1 MGVRPP
7 EFWQPYYHNTQML
20 DLVRQKL
27 QNEPTIFEVSE
38 PFIQK
43 IKEGTLQVLEFVAPL
58 SRFCKAIV
66 DWYDASKL
74 LELSRDQVRAVYRVI
89 RAIKNTLEGF
99 KSTILSRNVKIPN
112 PLVWFDF
119 YLKDINDHHS
129 SLKSR
134 VEAQLRQTGQST
146 TIEVADTNESF
157 LSTVDVADRKV
168 SPPGR
173 LSFLDAESDS
183 DGSDDDAHPFRS
195 GQKRP
200 ARHRH
205 GEDKPDIEQLTMC
218 SAPDLVAIGPKSS
231 SETEDEEK
239 VPAGS
244 SAINSGQSTSKIAKS
259 ESDTDTPR
267 LKVEPEI
274 ESEQQQQE
282 AADRAIEDGRKD
294 LVNAYE
300 LRAEVLGDLWITHQ
314 LIKSSIHFNVTEK
327 VKEQNFKLPKI
338 DHLTYPRS
346 QLQGSLSTPPTTS
359 DGGDEMKALPMEL
372 LIIIEIPIENN
383 QILDDPQGYFKL
395 TLNGNSLLVDK
406 THLDGATANDHSSA
420 SSFFEA
426 YNTIKAK
433 LPQGTLQ
440 QKPKT
445 IKGKITIGVVTMV
458 SEKEIFE
465 RSITAPCPNKRTA
478 ILANR
483 SGVTDGAAQID
494 PIEGGIIR
502 CPVRGTACAHVQCFE
517 LYKFIQLNKFK
528 SDWICPVE
536 NCDKTCKPFFEL
548 EFDNWVFGSL
558 LPVVV

>member
-58 SRFCKAIV
+58 SSSAIV

-218 SAPDLVAIGPKSS
+218 SAPDLVAI
-231 SETEDEEK
+231 DQN
-239 VPAGS
+239 PAR
-244 SAINSGQSTSKIAKS
+244 
-259 ESDTDTPR
+259 R
-267 LKVEPEI
+267 LRMKR
-274 ESEQQQQE
+274 EQQQQE

-406 THLDGATANDHSSA
+406 THLDGATLRMIIPVHPAFLKLVN
-420 SSFFEA
+420 
-426 YNTIKAK
+426 NTIKAK